1 MRRLLLALALTAV
14 VLVGIGS
21 STVMADYNWLF
32 FYKTGVQF
40 RNVLPP
46 ELEAALAKAPPNVRL
61 ETERCI
67 MSQGLGAGAV
77 HGILQ
82 DLKAGRSDHR
92 CQRQP
97 TVTRTQTPPG
107 DFGIPGTPVPG
118 GDPDGI
124 EY

>member
-1 MRRLLLALALTAV
+1 MRRLFLALALTAV

-40 RNVLPP
+40 RNVLPA

-77 HGILQ
+77 QGILQ

-92 CQRQP
+92 CARTSTATR
-97 TVTRTQTPPG
+97 TVTQTADAGPG
-107 DFGIPGTPVPG
+107 APESTPVPR
-118 GDPDGI
+118 
-124 EY
+124 

>member
-1 MRRLLLALALTAV
+1 MRRLMLVVGLTAV
-14 VLVGIGS
+14 VLAGLGVS
-21 STVMADYNWLF
+21 SALADYNWLF
-32 FYKTGVQF
+32 FYKSGVQF

-46 ELEAALAKAPPNVRL
+46 ELEKALAKAPPNVRL

-107 DFGIPGTPVPG
+107 DFGPAGTPVPG
-118 GDPDGI
+118 GDSDGI
-124 EY
+124 AY